1 MAHAHPARP
10 AMTDSL
16 DAAARSLRARGLR
29 VSAARRLVLAAL
41 SAADRP
47 LSVQDI
53 ASGLGGLLPRSD
65 VASVYRNLETLERA
79 GLARHLHPGR
89 GAILYELA
97 GRGRAAYLVCDRC
110 NAISA
115 ADPEAVADVGAQIRA
130 RLGFEPRFG
139 EFPIVGLCPSCTE
152 ATTASA
158 RDRPIPYD
166 PGGWRG
172 QHGHTDERSD
182 EL

>member
-1 MAHAHPARP
+1 MAHAHPAGP
-10 AMTDSL
+10 GMNDSL
-16 DAAARSLRARGLR
+16 DAAARSLRERGLR

-53 ASGLGGLLPRSD
+53 AGGLGGRLPPSD

-79 GLARHLHPGR
+79 GIARHIHPGR
-89 GAILYELA
+89 GAVLYELA
-97 GRGRAAYLVCDRC
+97 ARSSGIYLVCDRC
-110 NAISA
+110 NAVSA
-115 ADPEAVADVGAQIRA
+115 ADPQAIADFGAQICA

-139 EFPIVGLCPSCTE
+139 EFPIVGLCESCRA
-152 ATTASA
+152 ATTSSA
-158 RDRPIPYD
+158 RDGAIPYD

-172 QHGHTDERSD
+172 QQD
-182 EL
+182 

>member
-1 MAHAHPARP
+1 MS
-10 AMTDSL
+10 DSL
-16 DAAARSLRARGLR
+16 DAAARSLRAHGLR

-41 SAADRP
+41 TAADRP

-53 ASGLGGLLPRSD
+53 AGGLGGRLPRSD

-79 GLARHLHPGR
+79 GLTRHLHPGR
-89 GAILYELA
+89 GAVLYELT
-97 GRGRAAYLVCDRC
+97 GRRQGAYLVCDRC
-110 NAISA
+110 SAISA
-115 ADPEAVADVGAQIRA
+115 ADPQAIADVAVQVRA

-139 EFPIVGLCPSCTE
+139 EFPIVGLCPSCTA
-152 ATTASA
+152 ATTARA
-158 RDRPIPYD
+158 RNGVISYD